1 MQVRHQVHQEVEL
14 HMEQVP
20 IWLILE
26 ALVVQQDKKPAMVQE
41 QELKEKMLDS
51 DRPSNL
57 MIEEAMVEI
66 PDIAQHQE
74 QEQ

>member
-1 MQVRHQVHQEVEL
+1 
-14 HMEQVP
+14 MEQVP

-26 ALVVQQDKKPAMVQE
+26 VLVVQQDKKPAMVQE

>member
-1 MQVRHQVHQEVEL
+1 
-14 HMEQVP
+14 MEQVP

-26 ALVVQQDKKPAMVQE
+26 VLVVQQDKKPAMVQE

-51 DRPSNL
+51 DRLFNL

>member
-26 ALVVQQDKKPAMVQE
+26 VLVVQQDKKPAMVQE